1 MRYYEIFD
9 LRGEPFSNSPDPDFF
24 HESRGHRAVLHGLE
38 IALRLRRG
46 LNVVLGEVGTGKTTL
61 CRRLLRELAAD
72 PGVQTHLL
80 LDPACGGTAEFLGV
94 LRAMLCGAPPAP
106 GDSPWRVKEDIKD
119 ALFRKGVDQGLTV
132 VLVVDEAQKL
142 DPGALEAL
150 RELLN
155 YETNDSKLLQ
165 IVLLAQEEFQAALDA
180 APNLADRVN
189 GLFRLGPLSLG
200 ETRALVRH
208 RLRCAGAAPG
218 APELFTPGGY
228 LALRLAS
235 GGFPRRII
243 RLGHKALLA
252 LIVQD
257 RRRATWRL
265 VRAVAREERPAARRA
280 APALAA
286 GVLVVALAVAGAAA
300 WLPGPGLRAATPGVQ
315 AAVALALPQAGAAR
329 AGAAPAPFTAP
340 QAEAAPA
347 PQAVAPQAVAPQAEA
362 APAPLSAPAA
372 APAAAPAPAPG
383 PLLGQVRLGP
393 GESLSH
399 VVHGVYGRY
408 SPALLER
415 VLAVN
420 PALADPGALPEGQSV
435 ELPLLGEAGPRFWVQ
450 IEQHPTLDAAWAAR
464 RGARALGLDAR
475 VLPWRGDDGALRFA
489 VTLGGPW
496 ATREEA
502 QAARQAAG
510 SGALLAVGHGLAML
524 SPR

>member
-1 MRYYEIFD
+1 MRYYEIFN

-46 LNVVLGEVGTGKTTL
+46 LSVVLGEVGTGKTTL

-72 PGVQTHLL
+72 PGVETHLL
-80 LDPACGGTAEFLGV
+80 LDPACGSTAEFLGV

-142 DPGALEAL
+142 DPGALESL

-165 IVLLAQEEFQAALDA
+165 IVLLAQNEFQAALDA

-189 GLFRLGPLSLG
+189 GLFRLEPLGLA

-218 APELFTPGGY
+218 APELFTPGGL
-228 LALRLAS
+228 LALCLAS

-243 RLGHKALLA
+243 RLGHKVLLA

-257 RRRATWRL
+257 RRQASWRL
-265 VRAVAREERPAARRA
+265 VRAVARAERPVTRRPA
-280 APALAA
+280 LALAA
-286 GVLVVALAVAGAAA
+286 GALALVLVAVGAAA
-300 WLPGPGLRAATPGVQ
+300 WLPGLGLRAATPGAQ
-315 AAVALALPQAGAAR
+315 AAVAPASPQADA
-329 AGAAPAPFTAP
+329 APFTAP
-340 QAEAAPA
+340 EAVAASTPPAQAAAP
-347 PQAVAPQAVAPQAEA
+347 QVAAQ
-362 APAPLSAPAA
+362 PAPLSVPGA
-372 APAAAPAPAPG
+372 APEAAPAPAPG
-383 PLLGQVRLGP
+383 PLLGQVHLGP

-408 SPALLER
+408 NQTLLER

-420 PALADPGALPEGQSV
+420 PALTDPGTVSAGQRV
-435 ELPLLGEAGPRFWVQ
+435 ALPLLGEAGQCFWVQ
-450 IEQHPTLDAAWAAR
+450 LEQHPTLDAAWAAR
-464 RGARALGLDAR
+464 RGARELGLDAR

-496 ATREEA
+496 ATRDEA
-502 QAARQAAG
+502 QAALAGAG
-510 SGALLAVGHGLAML
+510 SGALLAVGHGLAIL

>member
-189 GLFRLGPLSLG
+189 ALFRLGPLGLA

-218 APELFTPGGY
+218 GPELFTPGGY

-265 VRAVAREERPAARRA
+265 VRAVAREERPMARRG

-286 GVLVVALAVAGAAA
+286 GALAVALAVAGATA
-300 WLPGPGLRAATPGVQ
+300 WLPGLGLRAATPGAQ
-315 AAVALALPQAGAAR
+315 AAVALAPPQAG
-329 AGAAPAPFTAP
+329 GAAPAPFTAP
-340 QAEAAPA
+340 QATAPVAA
-347 PQAVAPQAVAPQAEA
+347 QAQAVAPQAEA
-362 APAPLSAPAA
+362 APAPLSGAGA

-383 PLLGQVRLGP
+383 PLLGQVRLGS

-399 VVHGVYGRY
+399 VIHGVYGRY

-420 PALADPGALPEGQSV
+420 PALADPGALPEGQGV
-435 ELPLLGEAGPRFWVQ
+435 ALPLLGEAGQRFWVQ
-450 IEQHPTLDAAWAAR
+450 LEQHPTLDAAWAAR

-510 SGALLAVGHGLAML
+510 SSVLLAVGHGLAML